1 MTWYN
6 ILTMKVSQDPKKLEQ
21 LSNKLYELH
30 GKPLEKT
37 HKGEYLAV
45 SFKGKTILGNNLYEI
60 VKNAAAT
67 FGPANS
73 IVFKVGQKFVGKWL

>member
-1 MTWYN
+1 MR
-6 ILTMKVSQDPKKLEQ
+6 VSQDPKKLEQ
-21 LSNKLYELH
+21 LSDKLYERH

-45 SFKGKTILGNNLYEI
+45 SFKGKFFLGNNLYET
-60 VKNAAAT
+60 VKKAADT